1 VDPRANAQ
9 AVSQVLGPR
18 RIDLVVVIDELDGDA
33 LRFTTA
39 NGDLIPAF
47 DLYADKA
54 DARHVTTTATA
65 PIGELTNV
73 VPFID
78 QPTVVVTGSG
88 GASDLRPDAAA
99 LIGYL
104 AGRLALGAEELRR

>member
-1 VDPRANAQ
+1 
-9 AVSQVLGPR
+9 
-18 RIDLVVVIDELDGDA
+18 VVVIDDLDGEA

-65 PIGELTNV
+65 PIGGLPDV

-78 QPTVVVTGSG
+78 QRTVVMSGSG
-88 GASDLRPDAAA
+88 GASDLRPDAVAV
-99 LIGYL
+99 IGYL
-104 AGRLALGAEELRR
+104 AGRIALGAEELRR